1 MDMDS
6 RITWNRRAV
15 VAGALGIAML
25 ATTGLEAQRWGR
37 PRTPSA
43 GACFYRNA
51 DFHGDYFCV
60 PAGEDLDQ
68 VPSGLNDRI
77 SSIRTFGGAEVTV
90 FRNPGFSGRTAR
102 FANDVANLQTEGW
115 NDTLS
120 SLSVRRRGFGG
131 GGGGGGFGGG
141 GFGGGGYGGGGYG
154 GGGVSSRDVDRIIQ
168 RAYQDVLD
176 RDPDQVGLRE
186 YRRRM
191 IDDGWSEAQVR
202 DSLRRSAEFR
212 ERNTM
217 TRQRAEDI
225 VRQAYLSVL
234 GREPDPA
241 ARPWV
246 DQVMRNRLT
255 QQDVERELRRSPEY
269 RNRRPQQ

>member
-1 MDMDS
+1 MDR
-6 RITWNRRAV
+6 RIAWNRRAV
-15 VAGALGIAML
+15 VVGALGIAML

-37 PRTPSA
+37 PRPPSA

-51 DFHGDYFCV
+51 DFLGDYFCV

-68 VPSGLNDRI
+68 MPNGLNDRI
-77 SSIRTFGGAEVTV
+77 SSIRTFGGAEVIV

-102 FANDVANLQTEGW
+102 FSTDVSNLQTEGW

-120 SLSVRRRGFGG
+120 SLSVRRRGGGFGGGGWGG
-131 GGGGGGFGGG
+131 GGGGGGG
-141 GFGGGGYGGGGYG
+141 
-154 GGGVSSRDVDRIIQ
+154 SSRDVDRIIQ
-168 RAYQDVLD
+168 RAYQDLLD
-176 RDPDQVGLRE
+176 REPDQVGLRE

-202 DSLRRSAEFR
+202 DSLRRSSEYR

-217 TRQRAEDI
+217 TRQRAEEI

-269 RNRRPQQ
+269 RNRKPPQ

>member
-1 MDMDS
+1 MAAA
-6 RITWNRRAV
+6 AV
-15 VAGALGIAML
+15 
-25 ATTGLEAQRWGR
+25 
-37 PRTPSA
+37 
-43 GACFYRNA
+43 
-51 DFHGDYFCV
+51 
-60 PAGEDLDQ
+60 
-68 VPSGLNDRI
+68 
-77 SSIRTFGGAEVTV
+77 GG
-90 FRNPGFSGRTAR
+90 
-102 FANDVANLQTEGW
+102 
-115 NDTLS
+115 
-120 SLSVRRRGFGG
+120 
-131 GGGGGGFGGG
+131 
-141 GFGGGGYGGGGYG
+141 G

-176 RDPDQVGLRE
+176 REPDQVGLRE

-269 RNRRPQQ
+269 RNRKPPQ